1 MAAEKKEKVKKIEE
15 NVLTKTETGHGRKT
29 FKRFHTKCLQGMS
42 EQLLVRLAK
51 QNSSREMYS
60 PFFFHFKIVLANQD
74 RVDNLCS
81 VASQSEAIID
91 M

>member
-60 PFFFHFKIVLANQD
+60 PIRRHIKQQLKTQALSIH
-74 RVDNLCS
+74 S
-81 VASQSEAIID
+81 VRLV
-91 M
+91 